1 MVAARAVSACLPAPS
16 LLPQLPLGGGMGW
29 ADTAAPLPARVSA
42 AGGEGLGNDVEK
54 AQLEGHREVQRA
66 QTKLP

>member
-1 MVAARAVSACLPAPS
+1 
-16 LLPQLPLGGGMGW
+16 MGW

-42 AGGEGLGNDVEK
+42 ARGEGLGNDVEN
-54 AQLEGHREVQRA
+54 AQFYGSVTEQLGLLEGHRVVQRA